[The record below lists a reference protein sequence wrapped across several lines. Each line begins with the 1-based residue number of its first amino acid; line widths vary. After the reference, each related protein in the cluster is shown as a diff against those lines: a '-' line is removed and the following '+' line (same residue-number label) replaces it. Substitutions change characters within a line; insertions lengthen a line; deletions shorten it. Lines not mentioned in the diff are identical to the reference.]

1 MAMAGGGGLN
11 RSSSRGQL
19 PPQELLDDLCSRFL
33 LNVPKEEL
41 ESFERILFLL
51 EQAHWFYEDNS
62 VEHNPN
68 LKSLSFKDFTSL
80 MFKSCTALRPYI
92 AHLDD
97 IYKDFNNYKFRVP
110 VSGAI
115 ILDDTYERCLLV
127 KGWKAG
133 ASWSFPR
140 GKRNKDEEDHTC
152 AVREVLEET
161 GCDVSSLLNLDDCLE
176 VSIGQQRVRLYIIT
190 GVKRDTV
197 FAPQTKKE
205 ISEISWHRID
215 DLLPASDDAVSRGVN
230 GIKLYMVAP
239 FLTKLKAW
247 IATHPPPQYQKSEAS
262 AKGFFCSL
270 VYPFRITQVNCS
282 LNNPQTKFALTVLL
296 NRCRTYS
303 LFSYTFVYKCM
314 LTRHWAVTVW
324 KAKNSSSGGTPVEN
338 PVARA
343 GSDAQHIDNRPGRSF
358 RNFRFDTASILQSME
373 ASFLRT

>member
-19 PPQELLDDLCSRFL
+19 PPQELLDDLCSRFV
-33 LNVPKEEL
+33 LNVPKEDL

-62 VEHNPN
+62 VEHNPS

-80 MFKSCTALRPYI
+80 MFNSCAALRPYR

-97 IYKDFNNYKFRVP
+97 IYKDFTHYKFRVP

-115 ILDDTYERCLLV
+115 ILDDNYDRCLLV
-127 KGWKAG
+127 KGWKSS

-140 GKRNKDEEDHTC
+140 GKRSKDEEDHTC

-161 GCDVSSLLNLDDCLE
+161 GCDVSKLLKMDDHIE

-190 GVKRDTV
+190 GVKEDTV

-215 DLLPASDDAVSRGVN
+215 DLLPASDDAISRGVN
-230 GIKLYMVAP
+230 GMKLYMVAP
-239 FLTKLKAW
+239 FLTGLKSW
-247 IATHPPPQYQKSEAS
+247 IGTHRSQVYQKSDTS
-262 AKGFFCSL
+262 ARG
-270 VYPFRITQVNCS
+270 
-282 LNNPQTKFALTVLL
+282 
-296 NRCRTYS
+296 
-303 LFSYTFVYKCM
+303 
-314 LTRHWAVTVW
+314 TVW
-324 KAKNSSSGGTPVEN
+324 KAKNPSGVFVPVEN
-338 PVARA
+338 PVITRA
-343 GSDAQHIDNRPGRSF
+343 GSDAQHVDNRPGKSF
-358 RNFRFDTASILQSME
+358 RSFRFDTASILQSME